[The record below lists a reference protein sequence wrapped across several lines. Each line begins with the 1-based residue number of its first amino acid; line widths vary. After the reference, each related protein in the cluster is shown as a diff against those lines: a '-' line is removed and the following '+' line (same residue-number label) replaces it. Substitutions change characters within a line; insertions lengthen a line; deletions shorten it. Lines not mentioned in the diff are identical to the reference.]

1 VFAGIGLGEALAFTP
16 AEWTAV
22 GLSLKVASVGA
33 LASLP
38 FGVAVAWLLAR
49 RRFPGKS
56 LLNAAVHLPL
66 VLPPVVTGWLL
77 LIGFGRQGVFG
88 RFFEQAFGLV
98 FSFRW
103 TGAALA
109 AAVMGFPL
117 MVRAIRLSIEAV
129 DAKLEQAAGTLG
141 APAWFVFA
149 SITLPLAA
157 PGILAGLIL
166 GFARAIGEFGATITF
181 VANIPGQTQ
190 TLASAI
196 YSSTQDPAG
205 EAATWRL
212 TGVAIAVAVAALL
225 ASEALAARIATRD
238 AGE

>member
-1 VFAGIGLGEALAFTP
+1 VADETSWSAALTLSP
-16 AEWTAV
+16 SEWTAV
-22 GLSLKVASVGA
+22 GLSLKVAIAAA
-33 LASLP
+33 LVSLP
-38 FGVAVAWLLAR
+38 FGIAVAWLLAR
-49 RRFPGKS
+49 SRFPGKA

-117 MVRAIRLSIEAV
+117 MVRAIRLSLEAADV
-129 DAKLEQAAGTLG
+129 RLEQAARTLG
-141 APAWFVFA
+141 APDWYVFA
-149 SITLPLAA
+149 TVTLPLAL
-157 PGILAGLIL
+157 PGILAGVIL
-166 GFARAIGEFGATITF
+166 GFAKAIGEFGATITF

-190 TLASAI
+190 TLATALYSA
-196 YSSTQDPAG
+196 TQDPSG
-205 EAATWRL
+205 GPTTWRL
-212 TGVAIAVAVAALL
+212 TVIAIVIAVAALL
-225 ASEALAARIATRD
+225 LSEALANRIARRD
-238 AGE
+238 SGA